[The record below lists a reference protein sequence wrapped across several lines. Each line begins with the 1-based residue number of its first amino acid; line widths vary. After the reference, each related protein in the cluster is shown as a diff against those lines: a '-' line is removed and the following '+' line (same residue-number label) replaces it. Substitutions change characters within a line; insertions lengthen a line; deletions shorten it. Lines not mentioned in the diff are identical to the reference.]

1 LGRLSD
7 RVALITGA
15 GSGIGRASAILF
27 AREGA
32 KVIVVDIVQEAG
44 EETVRLIKDSG
55 GDAFFVRA
63 DVSKEADAENMVKK
77 AVEKYGRIDILFN
90 NAGINPSGTVV
101 NTPGEVWD
109 KVINVNLKGAFLG
122 SKYAI
127 PEMAKGGGGVVINTA
142 SVSGLVGTA
151 NEIAYVA
158 SKGGIV
164 AMTRGMAIDHVNQN
178 IRVNCICP
186 SGTETPLLN
195 KWLGT
200 VKEPEK
206 VRQELANTS
215 LFKRLARPEEI
226 AHAALFLASDESS
239 FVTGSA
245 LVVDGGFT
253 AW

>member
-1 LGRLSD
+1 MRLKGKA
-7 RVALITGA
+7 ALITGA
-15 GSGIGRASAILF
+15 GSGIGRASALLF

-32 KVIVVDIVQEAG
+32 KVAVVDIVQECG
-44 EETVRLIKDSG
+44 QETVNMIKEG
-55 GDAFFVRA
+55 GGEAIFVKA
-63 DVSKEADAENMVKK
+63 DVTEAVDAERMIKTI
-77 AVEKYGRIDILFN
+77 VEKYGRIDILFN

-101 NTPGEVWD
+101 DTPEEVWG

-127 PEMAKGGGGVVINTA
+127 PEMAKGGGGVIINTA
-142 SVSGLVGTA
+142 SVAGLVGTA

-186 SGTETPLLN
+186 SGTETSLIN
-195 KWLGT
+195 KWLDT

-206 VRQELANTS
+206 VRQELANMS

-226 AHAALFLASDESS
+226 AQAALFLASNESS

>member
-1 LGRLSD
+1 M
-7 RVALITGA
+7 ALITGA
-15 GSGIGRASAILF
+15 GSGIGRASAVLF

-32 KVIVVDIVQEAG
+32 KVVVIDVVQEAG

-55 GDAFFVRA
+55 GDAFFVKA
-63 DVSKEADAENMVKK
+63 DVSKEADVKNMVKK

-101 NTPGEVWD
+101 NTPEEVWD
-109 KVINVNLKGAFLG
+109 KVMNVNLKGAFAG

-127 PEMAKGGGGVVINTA
+127 PEMAKRGGGVIINTA

-164 AMTRGMAIDHVNQN
+164 AMTRGLAIDHVNQN

-186 SGTETPLLN
+186 SGTETPMIS
-195 KWLGT
+195 KWLAT

-206 VRQELANTS
+206 VRTELANAS
-215 LFKRLARPEEI
+215 LLRRLARPEEI
-226 AHAALFLASDESS
+226 AHAVLFLASDESS

-245 LVVDGGFT
+245 LIVDGGFT
-253 AW
+253 AR

>member
-1 LGRLSD
+1 MRLKGKA
-7 RVALITGA
+7 ALITGA
-15 GSGIGRASAILF
+15 GSGIGRASALLF

-32 KVIVVDIVQEAG
+32 KVAVVDIVQEG
-44 EETVRLIKDSG
+44 GQETVNMIKEG
-55 GDAFFVRA
+55 GGEAIFVKA
-63 DVSKEADAENMVKK
+63 DVTKAVDAERMIKTT
-77 AVEKYGRIDILFN
+77 VEKYGRIDILFN

-101 NTPGEVWD
+101 DTPEEAWD

-127 PEMAKGGGGVVINTA
+127 PEMAKGGGGVIINTA
-142 SVSGLVGTA
+142 SVAGLVGTA

-186 SGTETPLLN
+186 SGTETPLIN
-195 KWLGT
+195 KWLDT

-206 VRQELANTS
+206 MRQELANTS

-226 AHAALFLASDESS
+226 AQAALFLASDESS